1 MVVSCALRRKVSGKA
16 FQTFDEER
24 HRAGTG
30 SIGVAMDAH
39 MVSRT
44 TGSGP
49 MQCPDCSISN
59 QHRSLLPNDPSASV
73 VRRQWVVYYG
83 LVLAG
88 PTRGQ

>member
-1 MVVSCALRRKVSGKA
+1 MSAKA

-24 HRAGTG
+24 HRSGTG

-39 MVSRT
+39 TMSRT

-49 MQCPDCSISN
+49 MQYPGCSISE
-59 QHRSLLPNDPSASV
+59 QHHSLLSNDPSVSV
-73 VRRQWVVYYG
+73 VRGQCLVHYG
-83 LVLAG
+83 RVLAG